1 MSLNTINDILKIEEL
16 LKLRDEYKKDKSI
29 KGEII
34 REGVNSRL
42 EKLLTM
48 QTTLIGR
55 IETNEPDFTEIYL
68 RIHDANEKMKKKFK
82 LTEDKKNL
90 IFNLKD
96 FLNELKMSFKNKIKE
111 EIEEKQKELNKI
123 VKLLN

>member
-1 MSLNTINDILKIEEL
+1 MSLNKINDILKIEEL
-16 LKLRDEYKKDKSI
+16 LKLKNDYKKDDSI

-34 REGVNSRL
+34 REGVNLRL
-42 EKLLTM
+42 QKLLTM

-68 RIHDANEKMKKKFK
+68 RIHDADEKMKKKFK
-82 LTEDKKNL
+82 LTEDKKSLILNL
-90 IFNLKD
+90 ED
-96 FLNELKMSFKNKIKE
+96 FLNELKMSFKNKIKV
-111 EIEEKQKELNKI
+111 EIEEKQNELKKI